1 MRRTVALALALAVA
15 GTVVAFAI
23 PAAAQDSSGSD
34 ESILRIGWAQ
44 DPQTLNP
51 FVGLDEE
58 DYNVWAMNWDL
69 LVNFD
74 PEDLSP
80 APGSRRA
87 GPSLTTRRRSPSSSI
102 RRRSGRTASRSPP
115 TDVKWSLETLGDE
128 GDLFTNYTSNV
139 TRIDTPDDY
148 TVVVHTSK
156 PDARIIGGLFIYIL
170 PEHIWG
176 KVPLKD
182 LTGQYKPEL
191 PLVGSGPYIVTEY
204 EHGRIIR
211 MERNPNFRGPE
222 PAFDQVQ
229 YIKYG
234 TQDAVERALQLGE
247 IDMVVEVQADELR
260 AARRRAQHRDGEE
273 PDPRVHRARVQPV
286 PARQVPGR
294 RIQPRGPGPRRAPG
308 DRVRDR
314 PRADQHHR
322 GPRDLVSSPRDPA
335 RVLQVVLRA
344 ARRRT
349 IHSTSTA
356 PTRSSTTPAG

>member
-1 MRRTVALALALAVA
+1 M
-15 GTVVAFAI
+15 
-23 PAAAQDSSGSD
+23 
-34 ESILRIGWAQ
+34 LRIGWAQ

-80 APGSRRA
+80 APGIAKSWTVSDDKKTITFKLDPEA
-87 GPSLTTRRRSPSSSI
+87 KWSDGEPITS
-102 RRRSGRTASRSPP
+102 

-128 GDLFTNYTSNV
+128 GALFTNYTSNV

-191 PLVGSGPYIVTEY
+191 PLVGSPARTSSPSTSTGGSSGWSATRTSAAPK
-204 EHGRIIR
+204 
-211 MERNPNFRGPE
+211 

-260 AARRRAQHRDGEE
+260 AARQASPTSRR
-273 PDPRVHRARVQPV
+273 
-286 PARQVPGR
+286 
-294 RIQPRGPGPRRAPG
+294 
-308 DRVRDR
+308 
-314 PRADQHHR
+314 
-322 GPRDLVSSPRDPA
+322 
-335 RVLQVVLRA
+335 
-344 ARRRT
+344 
-349 IHSTSTA
+349 
-356 PTRSSTTPAG
+356 